1 LLSFVDWWRCSLG
14 FAIAACLPCVAASAA
29 MRPVSAVW
37 MCYVAA
43 ALRYE

>member
-1 LLSFVDWWRCSLG
+1 MWNM
-14 FAIAACLPCVAASAA
+14 FADATKKRVVFMLACLPCVAASAA